1 VEQQTPSLRA
11 SAIEAEGEFVE
22 IIVEMRVLD
31 AALVGANQPSLE
43 KGGDL
48 VHPGHDFTGWLVGNG
63 DDRCSVVVA

>member
-31 AALVGANQPSLE
+31 AALVGADQPSLE
-43 KGGDL
+43 K
-48 VHPGHDFTGWLVGNG
+48 
-63 DDRCSVVVA
+63 